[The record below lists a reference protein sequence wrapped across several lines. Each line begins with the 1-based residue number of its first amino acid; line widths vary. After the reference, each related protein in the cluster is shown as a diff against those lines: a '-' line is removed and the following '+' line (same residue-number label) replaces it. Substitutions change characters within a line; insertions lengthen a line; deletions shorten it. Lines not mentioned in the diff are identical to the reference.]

1 MLGVQCVYQTRNLGV
16 LARCLGCVLSL
27 VGIARSP
34 ALAGQSLALACRS
47 DDTPAVVFH
56 ITVAFD
62 DGALLALTD
71 PQTGKIEQLV
81 YDQEVLGGNFQL
93 EAGSL
98 QPMIFTRTSGAAG
111 RLTGTFIDS
120 SGSIGAMSIERLDPA
135 NGWRRFVYF
144 STDEATAVRGR
155 CR

>member
-1 MLGVQCVYQTRNLGV
+1 LLQTRNRRV
-16 LARCLGCVLSL
+16 LARRLGFALGFGV
-27 VGIARSP
+27 IAHQP

-47 DDTPAVVFH
+47 DAAPAVAFRVS
-56 ITVAFD
+56 VVFD

-81 YDQEVLGGNFQL
+81 YDQEVLGGTFQR

-120 SGSIGAMSIERLDPA
+120 NGSISALSIERFDPA
-135 NGWRRFVYF
+135 DGSRRFVYF
-144 STDEATAVRGR
+144 STDEAMALRGR